1 MKFVNDMYA
10 FLLHNFNDSL
20 MLDHHRNTFSDK
32 FVNLFI
38 FECHKSLQGISLIT
52 ACADTCFSIV
62 YIFFKE

>member
-1 MKFVNDMYA
+1 
-10 FLLHNFNDSL
+10 